1 MKNKFYIMTA
11 LVISLTG
18 CSNIE
23 DGTQPTGNFPED
35 HVIRIVT
42 EVNAPVSRAGYDASN
57 LESFGL
63 IIHNSENIAY
73 DYNSQMV
80 KSNNDWNTADGQQ
93 MLWDTERTPVMMI
106 AYAPYA
112 GEATPD
118 APLAVNVLTNQ
129 TAEANVMAS
138 DFLLMKATVD
148 PEKDLTADG
157 KLKISLN
164 HAMSKLI
171 IKLTVNGTEDAD
183 MGKLGDMAVNGAVV
197 NGTCD
202 LSAAAPVVVPAA
214 DAAVAT
220 VAPYKGT
227 EYCECIL
234 PPQTIAEGFSINF
247 SYDGKLYIWTAKAA
261 VELGK
266 GVEHTLTLNVNTTA
280 RLAAMVARD
289 WATGQLIGRN

>member
-1 MKNKFYIMTA
+1 MKKIFYILA
-11 LVISLTG
+11 LGIGLAG
-18 CSNIE
+18 CSNNE
-23 DGTQPTGNFPED
+23 DESLPTGTFPGER
-35 HVIRIVT
+35 VISIIT
-42 EVNAPVSRAGYDASN
+42 EVNESLSRAGYDATN
-57 LESFGL
+57 LERFGL
-63 IIHNSENIAY
+63 MIRNSENAAY
-73 DYNSQMV
+73 NYHKQMV
-80 KSNNDWNTADGQQ
+80 GSGNTWNTSDGQQ

-129 TAEANVMAS
+129 SAEANVMAS